1 MYQKI
6 IGKKIFIAV
15 GHGGKDPGA
24 VKDNIVEAFC
34 NLEVA
39 EQMGEEL
46 RRHGFQVKLSRYQ
59 DEDDP
64 LREEIAQCNAYRPDL
79 AIAVHT
85 NAGGGSGF
93 EVFYQSTRS
102 WENMKQSEKLARFMD
117 KKVRDCFLSGSRGV
131 KTRRDLG
138 WLNEVQAPAILC
150 ENFFVDGPKADY
162 YSQKEQLRTLGKVY
176 AIAVLDY
183 FGVPHSNCELQ
194 MLHYSVIQPDQTR
207 KDYQCMAVLQQGN
220 WYVPLR
226 QSATDR
232 NMDVYYDES
241 LRRPV
246 VFDPVYYTHQEF
258 AQGLI
263 RLSDFHTKEEAILS
277 GLTEE
282 EMAGYY
288 FEEYD

>member
-39 EQMGEEL
+39 VQMRDEL
-46 RRHGFQVKLSRYQ
+46 QRHGFLVKLSREK
-59 DEDDP
+59 DENDP
-64 LREEIAQCNAYRPDL
+64 LREEIAQCNAYQPDL

-102 WENMKQSEKLARFMD
+102 WENMKQSEKLASLVD
-117 KKVRDCFLSGSRGV
+117 KKVRNCFLSGSRGV

-150 ENFFVDGPKADY
+150 ENFLWMG
-162 YSQKEQLRTLGKVY
+162 QKQIITVRRSSC
-176 AIAVLDY
+176 VLWA
-183 FGVPHSNCELQ
+183 
-194 MLHYSVIQPDQTR
+194 R
-207 KDYQCMAVLQQGN
+207 CM
-220 WYVPLR
+220 P
-226 QSATDR
+226 
-232 NMDVYYDES
+232 S
-241 LRRPV
+241 LCWTIMV
-246 VFDPVYYTHQEF
+246 CHISSMICSYCITQ
-258 AQGLI
+258 
-263 RLSDFHTKEEAILS
+263 
-277 GLTEE
+277 
-282 EMAGYY
+282 
-288 FEEYD
+288 

>member
-39 EQMGEEL
+39 VQMRDEL
-46 RRHGFQVKLSRYQ
+46 QRHGFLVKLSREK
-59 DEDDP
+59 DENDP
-64 LREEIAQCNAYRPDL
+64 LRKEIAQCNAYQPDL

-102 WENMKQSEKLARFMD
+102 WENMKQSEKLASLVD
-117 KKVRDCFLSGSRGV
+117 KKVRNCFLSGSRGV

-183 FGVPHSNCELQ
+183 YGVPHIKYDLQ
-194 MLHYSVIQPDQTR
+194 LLHYSVILPDQTR
-207 KDYQCMAVLQQGN
+207 RDYDCMAILRQGH
-220 WYVPLR
+220 WYVPLKE
-226 QSATDR
+226 SARDR
-232 NMDVYYDES
+232 NLDVYYDVAI
-241 LRRPV
+241 RQPV
-246 VFDPVYYTHQEF
+246 IFDPIYYTHQEF

-282 EMAGYY
+282 EMRGYS
-288 FEEYD
+288 FEEID